1 MKYCTHV
8 SRIATTGSWRIASKQ
23 AAERKDFL
31 LSPDVR
37 CQYIC
42 FLNGVVV
49 RRKKIL
55 EGLKNNLLPAL
66 ATPPSRASG
75 VHLYTL

>member
-8 SRIATTGSWRIASKQ
+8 SRIATTGAWRIASKQ
-23 AAERKDFL
+23 AAERKFFL